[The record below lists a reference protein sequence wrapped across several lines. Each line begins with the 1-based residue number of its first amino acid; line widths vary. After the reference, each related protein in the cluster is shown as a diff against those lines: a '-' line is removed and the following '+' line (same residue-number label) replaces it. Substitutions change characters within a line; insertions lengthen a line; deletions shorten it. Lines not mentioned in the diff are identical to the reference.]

1 MPLYSDSSYYSGG
14 AQLYSPYYVP
24 STNFAPSFSGYG
36 RALSGTYSA
45 PPARS
50 TFAAINRHYKPML
63 TPISESSY
71 AAARR
76 PQNLASLTR
85 INSPKINLHSTY
97 IPPRPIQINT
107 ADIDVSSSRFNNRT
121 TTTTSKSP
129 ESIVYGKSTSPA
141 KETESP
147 FMPRVDQDDPPQN
160 RSTIK
165 RDRNIVRLS
174 TVRSRSKSRSNKSDS
189 SSSKG
194 SINKENDSDTT
205 GRKDVKH
212 SPSPDNKGKTSW
224 RDKFGD
230 DLLTKSKDVVRKT
243 PGELILEKHII
254 KPKYKEPEEESFQ
267 KTEIIYLEPKL
278 RKSIRR
284 HSLAKCPS
292 FKDIC
297 KDISADL
304 KVNDDLNA
312 GELRRRASLIFEEE
326 QQNILQQIV
335 ESGVEST
342 DNVLVAIDDQI
353 DEPILEEVS
362 QMNPKAKRNKHV
374 ISAIVEVDNMEEKAV
389 IKDVQVEQN
398 KSPKWKVV
406 VEKIEEDHAIHTVF
420 KLPKKKPKATG
431 DGTQKVAKPKPITKL
446 KKSESGEDFWSA
458 IGTRETVY
466 YDQRRRE
473 LLALEMQ
480 RKEEALMEIKK
491 SENEQQ
497 PMTEH
502 KVEPEVT
509 STPAEDDKSNIK
521 QAEPLPLKKS
531 KSKSQASEDTTKDP
545 LPLKK
550 SKSKPQTNEDSSE
563 LSLPLKKSKSKP
575 QANEDTSVTVEK
587 DEQKTVENVETIA
600 FENVDKKSEK
610 NKIKIGP
617 KQTVV
622 VKTVEVSMY
631 SKITENKRPNI
642 QNATTTFV
650 EKLAIVSKKVESAQK
665 PTLLPSKSP
674 ALQTAVSSYSVIP
687 TPDTVAS
694 HITTD
699 EYDANINNKNVVK
712 IQPSKNSEIQTPL
725 KITTGLKAKSP
736 EIKQKQTKVKDFA
749 TMKEENEIPAT
760 TATTEHKSAAENIN
774 KTIKG
779 ISGSNVVASNDD
791 TTCDKMQNTTENSFT
806 ETRSVKKRNENQ
818 VTSSSKMSPIY
829 RKYDEVVKKSSKSST
844 KKSKE
849 RKSIDER
856 NDKSLSANTGDELN
870 ETNSL
875 SSFPTV
881 ANLNNLSLNTNN
893 TSNTGDEYCISG
905 EESDVSSVYCSD
917 SEYSSEYSNSDDLTS
932 SGKDEMGLKR
942 RHKKKDKKKNF
953 DPKKVVKLDH
963 KRKCY
968 VVDESPKYPLIA
980 TPRPLQKRW
989 HYYSESET
997 ESEETS
1003 SDNDSSDESC
1013 FVECAQSGNEKGKE
1027 VRMSTC
1033 SNDSGFEGGTAPTS
1047 PKKMLGKIIGILL
1060 I

>member
-24 STNFAPSFSGYG
+24 SSNFVPSFSSGYG

-63 TPISESSY
+63 TPISESY
-71 AAARR
+71 AAHRR

-85 INSPKINLHSTY
+85 INSPKLNLHSTY

-107 ADIDVSSSRFNNRT
+107 ADIDVSSSRFNHRT
-121 TTTTSKSP
+121 ATSKSKSKSP
-129 ESIVYGKSTSPA
+129 DNIIYGKSSSPA
-141 KETESP
+141 KENESP
-147 FMPRVDQDDPPQN
+147 FMPRVDQNDPPQS

-174 TVRSRSKSRSNKSDS
+174 TMRSRSKSRSNKSDS
-189 SSSKG
+189 GSSKS
-194 SINKENDSDTT
+194 SIQKDSDYDTIAK
-205 GRKDVKH
+205 RDVKH
-212 SPSPDNKGKTSW
+212 SPSPDSKGKTSW

-230 DLLTKSKDVVRKT
+230 DLLTKNKDVVRKT
-243 PGELILEKHII
+243 PGELLLEKHII
-254 KPKYKEPEEESFQ
+254 RPKYKEPEECNEQ

-297 KDISADL
+297 KDISAEL

-335 ESGVEST
+335 ESST
-342 DNVLVAIDDQI
+342 ENTDAVLVAVDDHV
-353 DEPILEEVS
+353 DEPVLEEVS
-362 QMNPKAKRNKHV
+362 QMNPKIKRNRHV
-374 ISAIVEVDNMEEKAV
+374 VTATVETENFEEKAV
-389 IKDVQVEQN
+389 IKDVQIEQN

-420 KLPKKKPKATG
+420 KLPKKKAKPTADATI
-431 DGTQKVAKPKPITKL
+431 KLAKPKPINKI
-446 KKSESGEDFWSA
+446 KKSESGEDFWGA

-480 RKEEALMEIKK
+480 KKEEELLEIKNI
-491 SENEQQ
+491 ENTQKAQSDHEDKTVQI
-497 PMTEH
+497 ES
-502 KVEPEVT
+502 KVE
-509 STPAEDDKSNIK
+509 KSIIK
-521 QAEPLPLKKS
+521 KTEPLPLKKS
-531 KSKSQASEDTTKDP
+531 KSKPKTNENTEGVNNILADTSKDVEKVELQSVVNIEKSEIKTEV
-545 LPLKK
+545 KK
-550 SKSKPQTNEDSSE
+550 S
-563 LSLPLKKSKSKP
+563 
-575 QANEDTSVTVEK
+575 V
-587 DEQKTVENVETIA
+587 EQKL
-600 FENVDKKSEK
+600 
-610 NKIKIGP
+610 KIGL
-617 KQTVV
+617 KQTIVL
-622 VKTVEVSMY
+622 KNIEAPMHPEISQ
-631 SKITENKRPNI
+631 KKQPII
-642 QNATTTFV
+642 QNATTTIV
-650 EKLAIVSKKVESAQK
+650 EKLSIISKTIESAQK

-674 ALQTAVSSYSVIP
+674 EVAVYSQSTITP
-687 TPDTVAS
+687 TPTDAS
-694 HITTD
+694 NITTD
-699 EYDANINNKNVVK
+699 IDDANMNNKNVVK
-712 IQPSKNSEIQTPL
+712 IQPSKISEIQTPL

-749 TMKEENEIPAT
+749 TMKEENKIPAT

-774 KTIKG
+774 KMIKG

-829 RKYDEVVKKSSKSST
+829 RKYDEKSSKKSSKSST
-844 KKSKE
+844 KQSKE
-849 RKSIDER
+849 HTPIDAR
-856 NDKSLSANTGDELN
+856 NDKSLSTDTGADLN

-875 SSFPTV
+875 SKFPTI
-881 ANLNNLSLNTNN
+881 ANLNNLSLTTNN
-893 TSNTGDEYCISG
+893 KSNAGDEYCISG

-917 SEYSSEYSNSDDLTS
+917 SEYSSDLSS
-932 SGKDEMGLKR
+932 SGADEMGLKR
-942 RHKKKDKKKNF
+942 RHKKKNKNNNNNF
-953 DPKKVVKLDH
+953 DPQKVVKLDH
-963 KRKCY
+963 KRKCF

-989 HYYSESET
+989 HYYSDSDT

-1003 SDNDSSDESC
+1003 DNDSSDNESC

-1047 PKKMLGKIIGILL
+1047 PKKMLGKIIEIFQKWTF
-1060 I
+1060 

>member
-24 STNFAPSFSGYG
+24 SSNFVPSFSGYS

-63 TPISESSY
+63 TPISESY
-71 AAARR
+71 AASRR

-85 INSPKINLHSTY
+85 INSPKLNLHSTY

-107 ADIDVSSSRFNNRT
+107 ADIDVSSSRFNHRT
-121 TTTTSKSP
+121 AAAKSKSP
-129 ESIVYGKSTSPA
+129 DNIIYGKSSSPA
-141 KETESP
+141 KENESP
-147 FMPRVDQDDPPQN
+147 FMPRVDQNDPPQS

-174 TVRSRSKSRSNKSDS
+174 TMRSRSKSHSNKSDS
-189 SSSKG
+189 GSSK
-194 SINKENDSDTT
+194 SVIQ
-205 GRKDVKH
+205 KDIDFDAAAKREVKH
-212 SPSPDNKGKTSW
+212 SPSPDSKGKTSW

-230 DLLTKSKDVVRKT
+230 DLVTKNKDVVRKT
-243 PGELILEKHII
+243 PGELLLEKHII
-254 KPKYKEPEEESFQ
+254 KPKYKEPEESQTQ

-297 KDISADL
+297 KDISAEL

-335 ESGVEST
+335 ESSTEST
-342 DNVLVAIDDQI
+342 DAVLVAVDEKI
-353 DEPILEEVS
+353 DEPVLEEVI
-362 QMNPKAKRNKHV
+362 QMKPKVKNNRH
-374 ISAIVEVDNMEEKAV
+374 IVTATVEAENLEEKAV
-389 IKDVQVEQN
+389 IKDVQIEQN

-406 VEKIEEDHAIHTVF
+406 VETIEEDHAIHTVF
-420 KLPKKKPKATG
+420 KLPKKKPKTTTDATE
-431 DGTQKVAKPKPITKL
+431 KVAKPKPIAKI
-446 KKSESGEDFWSA
+446 KKSESGEDFWGA

-473 LLALEMQ
+473 LLAIEMKK
-480 RKEEALMEIKK
+480 KEEDLAEIKNTENLPKTSSDHEDQTKQVEK
-491 SENEQQ
+491 SETK
-497 PMTEH
+497 TE
-502 KVEPEVT
+502 KTEMLT
-509 STPAEDDKSNIK
+509 
-521 QAEPLPLKKS
+521 
-531 KSKSQASEDTTKDP
+531 
-545 LPLKK
+545 LKK
-550 SKSKPQTNEDSSE
+550 SKSKPKTNEIITETKNIIIKDTGKDVNNVVE
-563 LSLPLKKSKSKP
+563 LQSVVNIEKAKIKTVNKKS
-575 QANEDTSVTVEK
+575 VERK
-587 DEQKTVENVETIA
+587 L
-600 FENVDKKSEK
+600 
-610 NKIKIGP
+610 KIGQ
-617 KQTVV
+617 KQTIVLKNIEAAV
-622 VKTVEVSMY
+622 H
-631 SKITENKRPNI
+631 SKLTENKQPII
-642 QNATTTFV
+642 QNATTTIV
-650 EKLAIVSKKVESAQK
+650 EKLSIITKTVESAQK

-674 ALQTAVSSYSVIP
+674 EVATSSQSPMTP
-687 TPDTVAS
+687 TPTDAS

-699 EYDANINNKNVVK
+699 KYDANMNNKNVVK

-749 TMKEENEIPAT
+749 TMKEENKIPAT
-760 TATTEHKSAAENIN
+760 TATTEHESAAENIN
-774 KTIKG
+774 KMIKG
-779 ISGSNVVASNDD
+779 ISGSNVVAGNDD

-829 RKYDEVVKKSSKSST
+829 RKYDEKASKKSSKSST
-844 KKSKE
+844 KQSKE
-849 RKSIDER
+849 HTSNDDER
-856 NDKSLSANTGDELN
+856 NDKSLSTNTGADLN

-875 SSFPTV
+875 SKFPTI
-881 ANLNNLSLNTNN
+881 ANLNNLSLTTNN
-893 TSNTGDEYCISG
+893 KSRADDEYCISG

-917 SEYSSEYSNSDDLTS
+917 SEYSSDLSS
-932 SGKDEMGLKR
+932 SGADEMGLKR
-942 RHKKKDKKKNF
+942 RHKKKNKNNNF

-963 KRKCY
+963 KRKCF

-989 HYYSESET
+989 HYYSDSDT

-1003 SDNDSSDESC
+1003 ENDSSDESC
-1013 FVECAQSGNEKGKE
+1013 FVECAQSGNEQGKE

-1047 PKKMLGKIIGILL
+1047 PKKMLGKIMEKNLPEMYIFIV
-1060 I
+1060 